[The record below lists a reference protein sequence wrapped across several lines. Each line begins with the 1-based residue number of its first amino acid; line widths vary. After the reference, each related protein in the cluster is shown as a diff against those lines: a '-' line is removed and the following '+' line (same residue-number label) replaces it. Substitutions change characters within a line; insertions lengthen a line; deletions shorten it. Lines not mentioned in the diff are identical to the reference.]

1 MAVKANVELNLKYK
15 EAVADLNE
23 FQREFQRLEKRVD
36 AVTKENQRLG
46 EQLKDATNKGS
57 KGIKGLVVNLKSIG
71 KATGLI
77 FLLTKAFETLKDI
90 FMSNQLVVDTFQT
103 AFNVLAFAFS
113 DFFNFVSSNVG
124 AVKSYFKGIFEDP
137 VGAIKNFGNAIW
149 ENLVQRF
156 ESSLSALGNLAEAA
170 VKVFKGDWS
179 GALESAKNAGKD
191 YVDAITGVPDSYEKI
206 VEAAPKA
213 LEAVKDYAQTTVERS
228 VAAVKANKE
237 LELSEIAFQQTQLQ
251 SQILAERQR
260 QIRDDVTKSIK
271 DRIIANDELNVILKE
286 QLENE
291 KQMALNNIER
301 VKLNEGLISQQEYDV
316 QLAEAKLKLTEIQE
330 RVEAQASEQK
340 TNRAALALEQLE
352 LESSLSEAENAR
364 KLDALNFEAQ
374 RIETEYARL
383 LQMQYILDEETRMEQ
398 ERLQTKIDAAAEGTQ
413 ARQDAEQALFDFQQQ
428 QAQKQIELDELTA
441 KSKID
446 IVQSTLGNLAT
457 IFGENSKI
465 GKAAAIAQTTIDT
478 YQAAQAAFKSMAGI
492 PVVGPALGAIAAA
505 AAIAGG
511 IANIN
516 KIKSVG
522 PPVNAPSVAS
532 QSGQAAAA
540 GPQAPSFNI
549 VGASGQN
556 QIAEAIGNQA
566 QQPVKA
572 YVVSNEVTTSQSLE
586 RNIVEGASI
595 G

>member
-23 FQREFQRLEKRVD
+23 FQREYAKLEKRVE
-36 AVTKENQRLG
+36 AVTKENENLG
-46 EQLKDATNKGS
+46 RELKDATEKGG
-57 KGIKGLVVNLKSIG
+57 KGIKGLVGNLKSIG
-71 KATGLI
+71 KATGVI
-77 FLLTKAFETLKDI
+77 FLLTKAFETLKEI
-90 FMSNQLVVDTFQT
+90 FSSNQVVVDTFQT

-113 DFFNFVSSNVG
+113 DFFNFVSSNVS
-124 AVKSYFKGIFEDP
+124 AVSSYFNAIFSDP
-137 VGAIKNFGNAIW
+137 VGSLKEFSSAIYDGIIVRLKQGLEAVSLFGNAF
-149 ENLVQRF
+149 LKFF
-156 ESSLSALGNLAEAA
+156 EGDITGAAALATEGSKQLFDVITGEDGGYEKVKEGVGVAVAA
-170 VKVFKGDWS
+170 I
-179 GALESAKNAGKD
+179 KD
-191 YVDAITGVPDSYEKI
+191 YT
-206 VEAAPKA
+206 
-213 LEAVKDYAQTTVERS
+213 QTTVERS

-237 LELSEIAFQQTQLQ
+237 LELSEIAFQETQLQ

-301 VKLNEGLISQQEYDV
+301 VKLNKGLISQQEYDV

-364 KLDALNFEAQ
+364 KLDALNFEAE

-398 ERLQTKIDAAAEGTQ
+398 ERLQAKIDAAAEGTQ

-428 QAQKQIELDELTA
+428 QAQKQIQLDELTA
-441 KSKID
+441 KSKIA
-446 IVQSTLGNLAT
+446 IVQGTLGNLAT

-492 PVVGPALGAIAAA
+492 PIIGPALGAIAAA
-505 AAIAGG
+505 AAVVGG
-511 IANIN
+511 IANIK
-516 KIKSVG
+516 KIQSVG

-532 QSGQAAAA
+532 QSGQSAAA
-540 GPQAPSFNI
+540 GPQAPSFNV

-556 QIAEAIGNQA
+556 QIAEAIGNVA
-566 QQPVKA
+566 QEPVKA

-586 RNIVEGASI
+586 RNIVEGASL

>member
-522 PPVNAPSVAS
+522 PPVNGPSVAS